1 MGSVVLEN
9 LDYVALN
16 NLINN
21 LAEFLK
27 NAKINSTFNIGNV
40 LVVLITPLLTGV
52 LTFLVNRNTKNIDY
66 KNDYYKKIID
76 KRIDAYEKLEQFLG
90 ELDVESE
97 HKLDNEKDLCYDF
110 LTDLKKCQKVAEDSV
125 AICSLNSWF
134 SFNLEVKVNDLN
146 EKLAN
151 ITNKKQERKMEKRE
165 AIISAH
171 KEIEK
176 MIREM
181 RLDIINDRLKLH
193 KVEDYLKEKQK
204 HLKN

>member
-66 KNDYYKKIID
+66 KNDYYKK
-76 KRIDAYEKLEQFLG
+76 
-90 ELDVESE
+90 
-97 HKLDNEKDLCYDF
+97 
-110 LTDLKKCQKVAEDSV
+110 
-125 AICSLNSWF
+125 
-134 SFNLEVKVNDLN
+134 
-146 EKLAN
+146 
-151 ITNKKQERKMEKRE
+151 
-165 AIISAH
+165 
-171 KEIEK
+171 
-176 MIREM
+176 
-181 RLDIINDRLKLH
+181 
-193 KVEDYLKEKQK
+193 
-204 HLKN
+204 